1 MATSSILIPL
11 WLSFKLSVATT
22 AVLLVVGALWPTCS
36 CTVAC
41 PPGAWWRVTHT
52 LPMVLPPTV
61 LGFYLLVVM
70 GPKGTLGAAW
80 QGLTGSS
87 LLFTFTGI
95 VIASIVYSLPFA
107 VQPLKAAFAR
117 IDRRLLE
124 NAAVLGLSPMAIFF
138 RVVVPNSLAGFTAAS
153 LLVFLHTMGEF
164 GTILM
169 VGGSIPG
176 ETRVASIAIF
186 EAVEAL
192 RYRDAWIMSL
202 VLALTSFV
210 FLIVV
215 NRITGKDANAVAG

>member
-1 MATSSILIPL
+1 M
-11 WLSFKLSVATT
+11 
-22 AVLLVVGALWPTCS
+22 
-36 CTVAC
+36 
-41 PPGAWWRVTHT
+41 
-52 LPMVLPPTV
+52 
-61 LGFYLLVVM
+61 
-70 GPKGTLGAAW
+70 
-80 QGLTGSS
+80 
-87 LLFTFTGI
+87 
-95 VIASIVYSLPFA
+95 
-107 VQPLKAAFAR
+107 
-117 IDRRLLE
+117 
-124 NAAVLGLSPMAIFF
+124 LGLSPMAIFF

-153 LLVFLHTMGEF
+153 ILVFLHTMGEF

-169 VGGSIPG
+169 VGGSVPG